1 VSRTAITSQNDLTDA
16 LMRVVVKHG
25 LDAVSIRSVARET
38 GVSIGTVQYHFA
50 TKDDLLLAAY
60 QRAIDQVTARAH
72 SLAERPPSAGAYV
85 RSLLRE
91 LLPLDDRREAEL
103 RVALAFTARS
113 VHSPRLTELYT
124 QGYRALVDAVAN
136 ALRAAVEHGEA
147 APEVEPRT
155 DATQAVALADGLA
168 WHLLCAP
175 SALTAD
181 AAAAALD
188 AYLDRLL
195 PPR

>member
-1 VSRTAITSQNDLTDA
+1 MSRTAITSQNDLTDA